1 MASSVARPI
10 KIVKQ
15 QRVVEYLMRKSR
27 NVIENCLN
35 RYTAHLLCSLYGAS
49 SKADNLY
56 ESRSIQIEIISRQAV
71 KGGMATVLDL
81 HKTRSYV
88 DVRAFGE
95 PTCTFLWNLKGP
107 IYVVAISI
115 YCEQAL
121 FIYSADPLSVAS
133 ILLRVLEAE
142 KHFNLDSIATC
153 FLLECCRIVSCD
165 LSAAPSKET
174 FVKCMQRLLSMKR
187 FEDAKRCMYWAE
199 IVFAADSLMTM
210 SMSMSTPSSSHW
222 RGRRRGCHQELSRS
236 CKATACGARTG
247 LVRQLEGPSS
257 RKRNALQLL

>member
-81 HKTRSYV
+81 HNTRSYV
-88 DVRAFGE
+88 DVRGDRRF
-95 PTCTFLWNLKGP
+95 
-107 IYVVAISI
+107 
-115 YCEQAL
+115 
-121 FIYSADPLSVAS
+121 
-133 ILLRVLEAE
+133 R
-142 KHFNLDSIATC
+142 
-153 FLLECCRIVSCD
+153 
-165 LSAAPSKET
+165 KEN
-174 FVKCMQRLLSMKR
+174 C
-187 FEDAKRCMYWAE
+187 
-199 IVFAADSLMTM
+199 
-210 SMSMSTPSSSHW
+210 
-222 RGRRRGCHQELSRS
+222 
-236 CKATACGARTG
+236 
-247 LVRQLEGPSS
+247 
-257 RKRNALQLL
+257 N